1 MLHLVS
7 STPVIPP
14 ETPARQHGPVA
25 VLRRELADLAFTLE
39 RQGRRDAADVV
50 MQVYARLDEL
60 AGEPAAD
67 GFTRNFSAD
76 SNDH

>member
-7 STPVIPP
+7 STPVLPP
-14 ETPARQHGPVA
+14 AARQHGPVA
-25 VLRRELADLAFTLE
+25 VLRTELADLAFTLE

-60 AGEPAAD
+60 AGGPAAD
-67 GFTRNFSAD
+67 GFARNFSPE